1 MLPLVQH
8 WRSLNLPAVRVEVAP
23 EDQAAQEVPVAD
35 DRCRSLKLWMP
46 IMMVRFLPKN

>member
-8 WRSLNLPAVRVEVAP
+8 WRLLNLPAVRVEVAQVEVVP
-23 EDQAAQEVPVAD
+23 GDRAAQEVRVDD

-46 IMMVRFLPKN
+46 IMMV